1 MARKEL
7 GLDSMGIQ
15 KTMRFGDYM
24 ADAGGQFTLNAISG
38 LVGVEQQKH
47 GWVEIPMDGK
57 LLIFDTTLEN
67 SYLAEDPSWNMK
79 FFALSYDD
87 IPWPYTK

>member
-1 MARKEL
+1 MLNLPQNMEIPHKFIKRERIIMARKEL

-38 LVGVEQQKH
+38 LVGA
-47 GWVEIPMDGK
+47 ITY
-57 LLIFDTTLEN
+57 F
-67 SYLAEDPSWNMK
+67 
-79 FFALSYDD
+79 
-87 IPWPYTK
+87 